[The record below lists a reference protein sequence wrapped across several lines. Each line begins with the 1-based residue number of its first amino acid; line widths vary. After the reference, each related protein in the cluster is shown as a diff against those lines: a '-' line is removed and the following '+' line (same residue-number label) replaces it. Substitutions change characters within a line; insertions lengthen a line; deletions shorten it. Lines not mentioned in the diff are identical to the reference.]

1 MRSLRR
7 WNDLPKV
14 STGDPRVPSKRF
26 AGVASGAGRTETL
39 KRRLQAKDSP
49 MRAILIGAGEVG
61 GYLVEALQGEEI
73 DLITVDNDPEVI
85 ERLRIQ
91 YPKVRTVLG
100 DVTDPQLR
108 AELDLPNA
116 DRFLTVADRV
126 VPRSQRAPRS

>member
-1 MRSLRR
+1 
-7 WNDLPKV
+7 
-14 STGDPRVPSKRF
+14 
-26 AGVASGAGRTETL
+26 
-39 KRRLQAKDSP
+39 
-49 MRAILIGAGEVG
+49 MRAVLIGAGEVG
-61 GYLVEALQGEEI
+61 GHLVEALQGEEI

-116 DRFLTVADRV
+116 DRFLAVTDRV
-126 VPRSQRAPRS
+126 VPRIQRASIVRSLRRWNDLPKVSTGAPRASPPSASQALLAAVGATENP

>member
-1 MRSLRR
+1 MPRSVLRV
-7 WNDLPKV
+7 LLAAV
-14 STGDPRVPSKRF
+14 GAPR
-26 AGVASGAGRTETL
+26 TL
-39 KRRLQAKDSP
+39 KRRLSKRRASLVKDNP
-49 MRAILIGAGEVG
+49 MRAIIIGAGEVG
-61 GYLVEALQGEEI
+61 GHLVEALQGEEI

-108 AELDLPNA
+108 AELDLPHA
-116 DRFLTVADRV
+116 DWFLAVTDRV